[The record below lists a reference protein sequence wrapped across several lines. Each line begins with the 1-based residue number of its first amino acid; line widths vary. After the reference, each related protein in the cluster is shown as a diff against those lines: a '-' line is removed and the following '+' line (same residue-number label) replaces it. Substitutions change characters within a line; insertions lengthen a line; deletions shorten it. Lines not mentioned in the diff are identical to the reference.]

1 MTFTLT
7 FKPDFMK
14 DFIRFGRSD
23 QTRISSYISEI
34 EKNPNIPKGDTI
46 KKLKYTDNLWR
57 YRFKDCRIVY
67 AVFPTRKVVVLLV
80 IGQRDK
86 VYDRLN
92 YNPQTPNMAGFSKV
106 LEDVLNPD
114 VEAPPTWSDFN
125 RPEIVEETPLSYI
138 FSKKQLSDW
147 DIPEEYIPALMEC
160 RTEEALENCDIPE
173 MYILKIIDLMS
184 PAARIEDI
192 VQQPTRVIDRVDSL
206 LDYSSGELGIL
217 DFLLFLD
224 EDQERMVDWALKGP
238 TLVKGGAG
246 SGKSTVALY
255 RARALCEGA
264 MQQFIKPRILFTTYT
279 NSLVRASEQLLNH
292 LIGDSGAEVKVS
304 TIDKIAWKIVYDK
317 DGWQNSADDNL
328 ILEAI
333 RASKFSLE
341 ASGDNELAKFLTK
354 TLIEKLGD
362 DYLKDEFQ
370 WVIQGRGIT
379 TLDEYLKADRTGRS
393 YGFNENTRRHIWKVY
408 TSFLAYLKRSN
419 SKTNEM
425 IRFRAYELMM
435 NGQSKEKKFNYVLI
449 DEAQDLSP
457 VAIKLCFELCESPA
471 GIFLTADA
479 SQSIY
484 NRSFSWNKVHS
495 DLKVRGRTR
504 ILRRNYRTTREIAT
518 AANQIL
524 LGSKAGDKETLDQFF
539 VHSGP
544 KPQCFPARDEDEM
557 LYWIY
562 QSISKAKHSL
572 KLPNSAVAVLSTTNR
587 SARRLAN
594 QLTSLG
600 LPTEYMT
607 GKNLD
612 LERDCA
618 KSLVIHSAKGL
629 EFPILAIP
637 YLEEGTLPN
646 IEDVSSEDSDIAEEI
661 ALQARLFYVGCSRAM
676 RRLFVSYR
684 QDFKSRFL
692 EDLTYW
698 SQSNL

>member
-14 DFIRFGRSD
+14 DFIHFGRND

-34 EKNPNIPKGDTI
+34 EKNPNVPKGDTV

-57 YRFKDCRIVY
+57 YRFKDFRIVY
-67 AVFPTRKVVVLLV
+67 AVFPTRKVVVLLA
-80 IGQRDK
+80 IGQRAN

-92 YNPQTPNMAGFSKV
+92 YNPQAPNMAGFSKV

-114 VEAPPTWSDFN
+114 VEAPPTWSDFI
-125 RPEIVEETPLSYI
+125 RPEKKEETPLSYI

-147 DIPEEYIPALMEC
+147 DIPEEYYPALMEC
-160 RTEEALENCDIPE
+160 RTEEALLDCKIPP
-173 MYILKIIDLMS
+173 MYIDKIIDLMS
-184 PAARIEDI
+184 PPARIEDI
-192 VQQPTRVIDRVDSL
+192 VQQPTRVIERVDSL
-206 LDYSSGELGIL
+206 LDYSAGEIGIL

-224 EDQERMVDWALKGP
+224 EDQERMVDWALSGP

-246 SGKSTVALY
+246 SGKSTIALY
-255 RARALCEGA
+255 RVRALCERA
-264 MQQFIKPRILFTTYT
+264 KQQFIKPRILFTTYT
-279 NSLVRASEQLLNH
+279 NSLVRASEQLLDH
-292 LIGDSGAEVKVS
+292 LIRDSEANVQVS
-304 TIDKIAWKIVYDK
+304 TIDKIAWRIVNK
-317 DGWQNSADDNL
+317 QDGSPKFADDNS

-341 ASGDNELAKFLTK
+341 ASGDSELVQFLTK

-362 DYLKDEFQ
+362 EYLKDEFK
-370 WVIQGRGIT
+370 WIIQGRGIT
-379 TLDEYLKADRTGRS
+379 TLDEYLTTDRTGRS
-393 YGFNENTRRHIWKVY
+393 YGFNENTRRYIWKVY
-408 TSFLAYLKRSN
+408 SSFLAYLKRSN
-419 SKTNEM
+419 SLTWEM
-425 IRFRAYELMM
+425 LRARAHELLVS
-435 NGQSKEKKFNYVLI
+435 GQSSEPKFDYVLI

-457 VAIKLCFELCESPA
+457 IAIKLCFELCESPA

-484 NRSFSWNKVHS
+484 NSSFSWNKVHE

-504 ILRRNYRTTREIAT
+504 ILKRNYRTTREIAS

-524 LGSKAGDKETLDQFF
+524 LGSKAGDNETLDQFF

-544 KPQCFPARDEDEM
+544 KPQYFPARDEDEM

-562 QSISKAKHSL
+562 QSISKAKYSL

-587 SARRLAN
+587 SARQLARN
-594 QLTSLG
+594 LTSLG
-600 LPTEYMT
+600 LPTEYMA
-607 GKNLD
+607 GKDLD
-612 LERDCA
+612 LKRDCA

-637 YLEEGTLPN
+637 YLEEGILPN
-646 IEDVSSEDSDIAEEI
+646 IAEETSEDSDIAEEI
-661 ALQARLFYVGCSRAM
+661 ALQSRLFYVGCSRAM
-676 RRLFVSYR
+676 RRLFVAYR

-692 EDLTYW
+692 EDLTFW
-698 SQSNL
+698 DQSNL